1 MTSKGILG
9 VVSGFSGAGKG
20 TLMKGLLSKYPQYA
34 LSISAT
40 TRKPRINAATGE
52 SEKDG
57 EDYFFISK
65 EEFEHMIDQ
74 DELIEYACYQGNY
87 YGTPRRYVEDMLAE
101 GRDVILEI
109 EVQGASKVKAK
120 RPDTVLVFVTP
131 PSAGELKVRLNKR
144 GTETPEQIKGRLR
157 RATEEADYMQAYDY
171 VLVNDD
177 LEESIANL
185 HAIFRSEHS
194 RTMRSE
200 KRIANITAELKEMMK
215 GE

>member
-1 MTSKGILG
+1 
-9 VVSGFSGAGKG
+9 
-20 TLMKGLLSKYPQYA
+20 
-34 LSISAT
+34 
-40 TRKPRINAATGE
+40 
-52 SEKDG
+52 
-57 EDYFFISK
+57 
-65 EEFEHMIDQ
+65 
-74 DELIEYACYQGNY
+74 
-87 YGTPRRYVEDMLAE
+87 MLAE

-157 RATEEADYMQAYDY
+157 RATEEAEYMQAYDY